1 MSFPIKADIY
11 IYIMNR
17 NFNSGHLFINPP
29 GKRSVDSQPV
39 KMKPKTRAMQCCKG
53 FEADSGIEPALKANC
68 A

>member
-1 MSFPIKADIY
+1 
-11 IYIMNR
+11 MNR